1 MKFVCF
7 ALGLATGIVFYA
19 YLFNKTIVVDM
30 RSELKSHKQMVIDC
44 EKNIPR
50 SIRCILTAVPEK
62 QYNTSSFEHTV
73 KETQ

>member
-7 ALGLATGIVFYA
+7 VLGVAVGLIGYA
-19 YLFNKTIVVDM
+19 YVFNRYIVVDM
-30 RSELKSHKQMVIDC
+30 RNDLKSHKQMVIDC

-62 QYNTSSFEHTV
+62 KYDTSSFEHTV
-73 KETQ
+73 KETK

>member
-7 ALGLATGIVFYA
+7 ILGVAVGLVGYA
-19 YLFNKTIVVDM
+19 YIFNRYIVVDM
-30 RSELKSHKQMVIDC
+30 RNDLKSHKQLVVDC

-73 KETQ
+73 KETK